1 MSAKTLEARTIKQ
14 CLIEEG
20 IEEELALCAQQV
32 ACYIRDSPSGEASRD
47 SILQDRRARQQGIVP
62 QVNETLLLLT
72 EGGYVLYD
80 INTERYGLTEIGMAT
95 FSH

>member
-47 SILQDRRARQQGIVP
+47 SILKDRRARQEGMVY
-62 QVNETLLLLT
+62 QVNTAILLLT
-72 EGGYVLYD
+72 EGGYVSYSSD
-80 INTERYGLTEIGMAT
+80 TERYGLTEAGMST
-95 FSH
+95 FPC